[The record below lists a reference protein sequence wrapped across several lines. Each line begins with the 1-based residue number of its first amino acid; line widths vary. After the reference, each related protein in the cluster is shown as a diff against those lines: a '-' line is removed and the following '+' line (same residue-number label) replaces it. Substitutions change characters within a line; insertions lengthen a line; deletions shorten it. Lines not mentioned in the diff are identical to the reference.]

1 LDTNDA
7 DAVFNLRFTKD
18 AVERLKE
25 LREILRRTKL
35 EADLAVQRAEFHR
48 ALEIMAPLQSSLQK
62 TVAAKQ
68 FEDFTKRL
76 KQIDD
81 ISTSHNH

>member
-1 LDTNDA
+1 
-7 DAVFNLRFTKD
+7 V
-18 AVERLKE
+18 RL
-25 LREILRRTKL
+25 
-35 EADLAVQRAEFHR
+35 AEFHR
-48 ALEIMAPLQSSLQK
+48 ALAIMAPLQSKLQN

-81 ISTSHNH
+81 ITTPHSR